1 MTRLFPYLFKIVA
14 AILISAPIAVTITL
28 GIDYVFDPS
37 SSSREISEYLT
48 ALYVY
53 PFFYLIYYVIL
64 GIPVTLLTDFVI
76 KAFNSKKRFILTYL
90 ISLTIY
96 TIAGLVLSDF
106 KLELLDL
113 FLIPIYVYLHVLLFL
128 RRNE

>member
-37 SSSREISEYLT
+37 SSSREIGEYLT

-128 RRNE
+128 RRKE